1 MFSAKAVDGLLDYC
15 TEQGLPLVLCTT
27 GLSEEQLDKIWYKN
41 FLRVWR
47 EQ

>member
-1 MFSAKAVDGLLDYC
+1 MMNRPEHRMVRI
-15 TEQGLPLVLCTT
+15 TEGFWK
-27 GLSEEQLDKIWYKN
+27 EQLDKIWYKN